1 MSKNIKSSNKSFGI
15 VFFIVFL
22 IIGLYPLINQDG
34 IRIWAIIVSLIF
46 LVLGLINSNS
56 LTPLNKLWI
65 KFGILLG
72 NIISP
77 LVLGIIFFLVV
88 LPTGLLMRILKK
100 NFLGLKFDKNLKSY
114 WINKEKKFKFNEK
127 SVLNYELYK
136 RILEFFKREK
146 KILVITNNNSFSI
159 IWWINCFNP
168 RNCGRA
174 IYLYNI
180 LSDYNFRYISFLS

>member
-46 LVLGLINSNS
+46 LVLGLINSNL

-114 WINKEKKFKFNEK
+114 WINKEKN
-127 SVLNYELYK
+127 
-136 RILEFFKREK
+136 
-146 KILVITNNNSFSI
+146 
-159 IWWINCFNP
+159 
-168 RNCGRA
+168 
-174 IYLYNI
+174 
-180 LSDYNFRYISFLS
+180 LSSMKNQF

>member
-46 LVLGLINSNS
+46 LVLGLINSNL

-77 LVLGIIFFLVV
+77 LVLGIIFFMVV

-114 WINKEKKFKFNEK
+114 WINKEKN
-127 SVLNYELYK
+127 
-136 RILEFFKREK
+136 
-146 KILVITNNNSFSI
+146 
-159 IWWINCFNP
+159 
-168 RNCGRA
+168 
-174 IYLYNI
+174 
-180 LSDYNFRYISFLS
+180 LSSMKNQF

>member
-22 IIGLYPLINQDG
+22 IIGLYPLINQNG

-46 LVLGLINSNS
+46 LILGLINSNL

-77 LVLGIIFFLVV
+77 LVLGLIFFLVV

-114 WINKEKKFKFNEK
+114 WINKEKN
-127 SVLNYELYK
+127 
-136 RILEFFKREK
+136 
-146 KILVITNNNSFSI
+146 
-159 IWWINCFNP
+159 
-168 RNCGRA
+168 
-174 IYLYNI
+174 
-180 LSDYNFRYISFLS
+180 LSSMKNQF

>member
-1 MSKNIKSSNKSFGI
+1 MDDTKIGSNKSFGI
-15 VFFIVFL
+15 VFFILFL

-46 LVLGLINSNS
+46 LILGLLNSNL

-77 LVLGIIFFLVV
+77 LVLGLIFFLVV

-100 NFLGLKFDKNLKSY
+100 NFLILKFDKNLKSY
-114 WINKEKKFKFNEK
+114 WINKEKN
-127 SVLNYELYK
+127 
-136 RILEFFKREK
+136 
-146 KILVITNNNSFSI
+146 
-159 IWWINCFNP
+159 
-168 RNCGRA
+168 
-174 IYLYNI
+174 
-180 LSDYNFRYISFLS
+180 LSSMKNQF

>member
-1 MSKNIKSSNKSFGI
+1 MKMSKNIKSSNKSFGI

-77 LVLGIIFFLVV
+77 LVLGIIFF
-88 LPTGLLMRILKK
+88 
-100 NFLGLKFDKNLKSY
+100 
-114 WINKEKKFKFNEK
+114 W
-127 SVLNYELYK
+127 
-136 RILEFFKREK
+136 
-146 KILVITNNNSFSI
+146 
-159 IWWINCFNP
+159 
-168 RNCGRA
+168 
-174 IYLYNI
+174 
-180 LSDYNFRYISFLS
+180 

>member
-77 LVLGIIFFLVV
+77 LVLGIIFFMVV
-88 LPTGLLMRILKK
+88 LPTGLLMRLLKK

-114 WINKEKKFKFNEK
+114 WINKEKN
-127 SVLNYELYK
+127 
-136 RILEFFKREK
+136 
-146 KILVITNNNSFSI
+146 
-159 IWWINCFNP
+159 
-168 RNCGRA
+168 
-174 IYLYNI
+174 
-180 LSDYNFRYISFLS
+180 LSSMKNQF